1 MFRDSGNLRLF
12 RSLARD
18 AGSWEECSLDKEI
31 WKEPEN
37 RRNMGK
43 TVSQERGRLKTKTN
57 VSLIPSHCSSSASIS
72 RHTQKGA

>member
-18 AGSWEECSLDKEI
+18 AGSWEECALDKEI

-43 TVSQERGRLKTKTN
+43 NSQPRKGKT
-57 VSLIPSHCSSSASIS
+57 
-72 RHTQKGA
+72 QD